1 MTNNNKDNH
10 EDYDMKIYPVKP
22 TLPNMPIKRALH
34 QSLPRPPT
42 SWLFIMGSGHG
53 KAI

>member
-34 QSLPRPPT
+34 PGVVRQPVGC
-42 SWLFIMGSGHG
+42 LFADQAME